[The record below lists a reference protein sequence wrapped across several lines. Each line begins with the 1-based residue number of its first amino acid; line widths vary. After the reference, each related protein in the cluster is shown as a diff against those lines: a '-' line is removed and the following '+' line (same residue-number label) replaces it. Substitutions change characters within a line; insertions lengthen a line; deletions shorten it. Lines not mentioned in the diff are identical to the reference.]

1 MRIVSWGAEGFIS
14 VALVPQGEIITAAR
28 YLQALQN
35 LRPTL
40 HDRRPGKREMIMQHE
55 KACGPALL
63 FGAWRGGIRMPG
75 NF

>member
-14 VALVPQGEIITAAR
+14 VELVPQGETVTAAR
-28 YLQALQN
+28 YLQAVQS

-40 HDRRPGKREMIMQHE
+40 RDKRPGKREIVMQHE
-55 KACGPALL
+55 KARGPALIG
-63 FGAWRGGIRMPG
+63 GACIRMPE